1 MIREIVL
8 AVGLVAIV
16 EGLALALVPGGVLT
30 ALAALARLAP
40 EERRLVGLFAV
51 AVGTALVWVVRP

>member
-1 MIREIVL
+1 MIGELVL

-16 EGLALALVPGGVLT
+16 EGLALALVPGGVQA

-40 EERRLVGLFAV
+40 QERRLVGLLAV
-51 AVGTALVWVVRP
+51 AVGTALVWAAGP